1 MNEQVEPAR
10 PTGQQYQIEREGS
23 RAVVTELGATLREFE
38 VDGRPCLDGFGVDE
52 QVAAGRG
59 QVLMPFPNRVAGGRY
74 TWAGDSYQLPINEVP
89 RGNAVHG
96 FARWANWQVRHQAA
110 DRITMGL
117 TLYQQD
123 GYPFV
128 LDLALTYTVRRDGLT
143 VEHTAVNIGPAAAPF
158 GAGFHPYLTAGSAKI
173 DSNVLQLPAERY
185 LQTDDRLIPTGT
197 ASVAGTPFDFR
208 ERRRIGDLQLDLGF
222 AGLRRDG
229 DGWARVTLAGGDRR
243 VHLLLG
249 PAYDYLQ
256 VFTGDP
262 LPEPRRRAGLAVEP
276 YTCAADAF
284 NNGLGLTTLAPGDR
298 TTGAWGISVG

>member
-1 MNEQVEPAR
+1 MNEQVEPAK
-10 PTGQQYQIEREGS
+10 PTGQQYQIERDGS
-23 RAVVTELGATLREFE
+23 RAVVTELGATLRELD

-52 QVAAGRG
+52 QPAAGRG

-74 TWAGDSYQLPINEVP
+74 TWAGQPHQLPINEVA

-96 FARWANWQVRHQAA
+96 FARWANWQVRRQAA

-128 LDLALTYTVRRDGLT
+128 LDLALTYAVRRDGLT
-143 VEHTAVNIGPAAAPF
+143 VEHTAANLGATAAPF
-158 GAGFHPYLTAGSAKI
+158 GAGFHPYVTAGSAKI
-173 DSNVLQLPAERY
+173 DSNRLQVPAERY
-185 LQTDDRLIPTGT
+185 LQTDDRLVPTGT

-208 ERRRIGDLQLDLGF
+208 EPRRIGDLQLDLGF
-222 AGLRRDG
+222 TGLRRDN
-229 DGWARVTLAGGDRR
+229 DGWARVTLAGDRR

-284 NNGLGLTTLAPGDR
+284 NNGLGLTTLAPGER
-298 TTGAWGISVG
+298 TTGAWGVSVG